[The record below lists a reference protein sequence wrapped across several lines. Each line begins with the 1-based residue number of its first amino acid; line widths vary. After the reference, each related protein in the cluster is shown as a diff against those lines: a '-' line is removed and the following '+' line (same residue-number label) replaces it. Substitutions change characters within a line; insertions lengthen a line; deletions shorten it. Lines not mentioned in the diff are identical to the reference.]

1 MPSIEDGSVH
11 INGQCYYS
19 SHCAGE
25 LVCDFNDKKCR
36 KPFKN
41 RTKQSTQ
48 FYRNICK
55 ARGLPTTYEVPK
67 GREGQPKNR
76 HSLQHC
82 IRQKKRPKKSAAAE
96 EIRDDVED
104 EVENEGEDEVVEN
117 EVENEGEDEGEDEVE
132 NEAQDNEQ
140 EEDVDEDEA
149 EEDRAEETEAHA
161 DVAAQYEA
169 EDPYADLPPLIA
181 DEEEQVDVPNGRNTA
196 TLRTNLST
204 SSNRSSSRSQK
215 NSKQAK
221 VADPR
226 ILQAYLQQGMNP
238 KLAEINASRGHVHS
252 PEASATS
259 APLKRTGTRNIRMP
273 ARKTTERK
281 DVKKRTPKETTAPA
295 RSKKKATA
303 TTRSPPQRTPTR
315 TPPQR
320 PHTELPSNPVE
331 VMISIASPPD
341 DDSLSI
347 AGLKDHVWVTLVT
360 KRYVEEVQRKKRVT
374 KHDGYEGYPI
384 ISIYEP
390 REITSR
396 LVQGTNVTGIVADT
410 PLFVG
415 KITFKDGKLPNN
427 VIEIV
432 KQKMSS

>member
-1 MPSIEDGSVH
+1 VPI
-11 INGQCYYS
+11 
-19 SHCAGE
+19 
-25 LVCDFNDKKCR
+25 KKG
-36 KPFKN
+36 
-41 RTKQSTQ
+41 
-48 FYRNICK
+48 K
-55 ARGLPTTYEVPK
+55 A
-67 GREGQPKNR
+67 KNR

-82 IRQKKRPKKSAAAE
+82 IRQKKRPISPNAV
-96 EIRDDVED
+96 RDVED
-104 EVENEGEDEVVEN
+104 EVEDEAEYEAQDEAEYEAQEEAEENDAQDEVEYEAEEN
-117 EVENEGEDEGEDEVE
+117 DAQE
-132 NEAQDNEQ
+132 NEAQDNAQ
-140 EEDVDEDEA
+140 EEDVEEDEA
-149 EEDRAEETEAHA
+149 EGDGVEENEAYADEAAE
-161 DVAAQYEA
+161 YEA

-181 DEEEQVDVPNGRNTA
+181 DEEEQADVPNGRNTA

-204 SSNRSSSRSQK
+204 SSNRSSQK
-215 NSKQAK
+215 NSKQHSKTAK
-221 VADPR
+221 VVDQR
-226 ILQAYLQQGMNP
+226 LLQAYLQQGMNP

-252 PEASATS
+252 PEASISA
-259 APLKRTGTRNIRMP
+259 APLKRTGTRNIRAP

-281 DVKKRTPKETTAPA
+281 DVASAPLKTRTPKATTVPASA
-295 RSKKKATA
+295 RSKKKAT
-303 TTRSPPQRTPTR
+303 TTTHSPPQRTPTR

-331 VMISIASPPD
+331 IMISIASPPD

-347 AGLKDHVWVTLVT
+347 AGLKDHIWITLVT

-384 ISIYEP
+384 ISLSEP

-396 LVQGTNVTGIVADT
+396 LVQATNVTGIVADT

-432 KQKMSS
+432 KQKMSP